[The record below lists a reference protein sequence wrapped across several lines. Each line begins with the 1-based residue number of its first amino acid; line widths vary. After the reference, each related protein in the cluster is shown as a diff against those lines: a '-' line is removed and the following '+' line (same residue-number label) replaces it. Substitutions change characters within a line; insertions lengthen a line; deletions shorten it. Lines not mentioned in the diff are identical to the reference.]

1 MTKLLSSIAATALLV
16 AANAAIA
23 PHATAQTTDNSTNM
37 TAPGTTTPSG
47 NKMHSG
53 HAMGSRHT
61 MGSGSSMSN
70 TTDATAGNTSARRT
84 HTRQMG
90 QSSIDAREAEETER
104 LNNEQLSKVQP
115 Q

>member
-37 TAPGTTTPSG
+37 TAPGTTNPPG
-47 NKMHSG
+47 NRMRSG
-53 HAMGSRHT
+53 HAMGSGHT
-61 MGSGSSMSN
+61 MGSGSSMSS

-84 HTRQMG
+84 HGR
-90 QSSIDAREAEETER
+90 QSSINAREAEETER